1 MRIFAAESLVRYYP
15 CGGVSV
21 MYEKIDAYID
31 RLIEDSRPDAPMWNI
46 ESIRQGKKPHWN
58 YIDGC
63 MITALMEIAA
73 IKDDEKY
80 FDFSERFI
88 DYYVGED
95 GSILGYDK
103 EKYNL
108 DDVNEG
114 KVLFELYEKTGKE
127 KYRLA
132 IERQWQHLLS
142 QPRTQTGNFWHKLIY
157 PNQIWLDGI
166 YMAQVFSAKY
176 ARYFGG
182 GDYSDVIAQIK
193 NVRRFMFDEDA
204 GLYYHGLDCS
214 RSIFWA
220 DKESGLSRNFW
231 LRAIGWFAVA
241 MVDIIEIIDGEARRE
256 IADIFSELMR
266 NILRY
271 RDNDS
276 KMYYQV
282 VNMQGKEG
290 NYLETSGS
298 SMMAYA
304 MMKGA
309 RLGVLDEKYHALG
322 RETFEGICSRYL
334 DFDADGKLSLG
345 GICLVAGLGPENNT
359 RRDGSYEYYI
369 SEPVVEND
377 AKGVAPFV
385 LCYTE
390 ILGGRRTL

>member
-1 MRIFAAESLVRYYP
+1 
-15 CGGVSV
+15 

-73 IKDDEKY
+73 IKGDEKY

-88 DYYVGED
+88 DYYVSED
-95 GSILGYDK
+95 GSILGYDV

-114 KVLFELYEKTGKE
+114 KVLFELYERTGKE

-132 IERQWQHLLS
+132 IERQWQHLLA
-142 QPRTQTGNFWHKLIY
+142 QPRTVTGNFWHKLIY

-176 ARYFGG
+176 ARYYGG
-182 GDYSDVIAQIK
+182 RDYSDVLAQIK
-193 NVRRFMFDEDA
+193 NVRKYMFDETA

-220 DKESGLSRNFW
+220 DKETGLSRNFW

-241 MVDIIEIIDGEARRE
+241 IVDIIEIIDGEARRE

-271 RDNDS
+271 RDNNS

-298 SMMAYA
+298 SMIAYA

-309 RLGVLDEKYHALG
+309 RLGVLDEEYHAFG
-322 RETFEGICSRYL
+322 KETFEGICSRYL

-369 SEPVVEND
+369 SEPVVQND

-390 ILGGRRTL
+390 ILGGRRTV